1 MSKYVVL
8 SMLLGAGLV
17 HADQP
22 PAPNPHIDYV
32 TFQQNAVEVAELR
45 RRRRVSEADFIRMA
59 AEPDTVIL
67 DARSAAMFRRLH
79 VKGAKNLSFP
89 DITAEELAKVIP
101 SKSTRI
107 LIYCN
112 NNFMNAPQAFPTKAF
127 AASLNN
133 HTFNALYNYGYTNV
147 YELGPLI
154 DIGGAKIEFEG
165 EEAKSPS

>member
-1 MSKYVVL
+1 MSKYLVL
-8 SMLLGAGLV
+8 PLLLGAGL
-17 HADQP
+17 AGAEAP
-22 PAPNPHIDYV
+22 PNPHIDYV
-32 TFQQNAVEVAELR
+32 TFQQNAVQVAELR
-45 RRRRVSEADFIRMA
+45 RQRRVSEEEFIRLA
-59 AEPDTVIL
+59 AEPDSVIL
-67 DARSAAMFRRLH
+67 DARSAGMFRRLH

-112 NNFMNAPQAFPTKAF
+112 NNFMNAPRAFPTKAF
-127 AASLNN
+127 AASLNI

-154 DIGGAKIEFEG
+154 NIQDAKLEFEG
-165 EEAKSPS
+165 EDAPSGGA